1 MVALTALLQDLI
13 NQVKVPICSANLQVQ
28 PGWTLL
34 NTEAMEAIPAENTG
48 PRSVLSRLA
57 HSLEGDGAETKMKTP
72 FLYALRSFHLLR
84 PT

>member
-1 MVALTALLQDLI
+1 M
-13 NQVKVPICSANLQVQ
+13 PICSANLQVQ

-48 PRSVLSRLA
+48 PRSVLSCLV

-72 FLYALRSFHLLR
+72 FQDEDSLPLCLTQVSSA
-84 PT
+84 